1 MISPLHSML
10 LSFVS
15 ALVLAGAAAEPAL
28 AQSQAAAQ
36 RAGAPPVGIAN
47 PLAAHS
53 LERLSA
59 TRERPLFAP
68 TRRPPAPPPAPM
80 ASPPPPPP
88 PPPNLALFGV
98 IMDSEE
104 ARAIVRTGTGSE
116 IRRVRIGDDI
126 GGWKVTQIEGRRLVL
141 SLDGRMATFSM
152 FGGHGKA
159 APKAADKAP
168 HPSPAPGTP
177 IRLGRRGHED

>member
-1 MISPLHSML
+1 
-10 LSFVS
+10 
-15 ALVLAGAAAEPAL
+15 
-28 AQSQAAAQ
+28 
-36 RAGAPPVGIAN
+36 
-47 PLAAHS
+47 
-53 LERLSA
+53 
-59 TRERPLFAP
+59 
-68 TRRPPAPPPAPM
+68 
-80 ASPPPPPP
+80 
-88 PPPNLALFGV
+88 LFGV